1 MPLFTDKHKGL
12 LFFNTGKSRNTPG
25 ILTLCKFKGKDTKY
39 QQAPETEDAKE
50 LDANSVPA

>member
-50 LDANSVPA
+50 LDANSVPV